1 MKTLIKTILVIAT
14 LTIASNALGAEVMVG
29 KDGVACTVLED
40 ARLHCWNT
48 KNEVEVA
55 RAKEQIH
62 MIAAESAEKR
72 QETLEQKPASRSL
85 IRLAEL

>member
-1 MKTLIKTILVIAT
+1 MKTLTRILFIIGAFVIANT
-14 LTIASNALGAEVMVG
+14 AMGAEVMVG

-62 MIAAESAEKR
+62 MVAAESAEKR
-72 QETLEQKPASRSL
+72 QETLEQRPASRSL